1 MAKMEISPYYIHLKK
16 VESTSEFQF
25 KEKEALEKN
34 DSGTDELDSSS
45 DEEAPTMADEIDDRA
60 VFLVGGTS
68 KFEKAIKLS
77 IKVLS

>member
-1 MAKMEISPYYIHLKK
+1 M
-16 VESTSEFQF
+16 
-25 KEKEALEKN
+25 EKN